1 MEAFRVFEQAEAPG
15 FISTADLRYVLAAL
29 AENLTDADLDE
40 IVSLADS
47 NGHGL
52 VSFERFA
59 TLMQLHKRRGIKA
72 QVPDREGDA
81 HASGES
87 GTS

>member
-15 FISTADLRYVLAAL
+15 FISTADLRYILAAL

-47 NGHGL
+47 NGDGL

-72 QVPDREGDA
+72 QVPDGEGDA

>member
-15 FISTADLRYVLAAL
+15 FISTADLRYILAAL
-29 AENLTDADLDE
+29 AENLTDTDLDE

-47 NGHGL
+47 NGDGL

-72 QVPDREGDA
+72 QVPDGEGDA

>member
-47 NGHGL
+47 NGDGL

-72 QVPDREGDA
+72 QVPDGEGDA

>member
-29 AENLTDADLDE
+29 AENLSDADLDE

-47 NGHGL
+47 NGDGL

-72 QVPDREGDA
+72 QVPDGEGDA

>member
-1 MEAFRVFEQAEAPG
+1 MEAFRVFEQDEAPG

-29 AENLTDADLDE
+29 AENLSDADLDE

-47 NGHGL
+47 NGDGL

-72 QVPDREGDA
+72 QVPDGEGDA

>member
-1 MEAFRVFEQAEAPG
+1 MEAFRVFEQDEAPG

-47 NGHGL
+47 NGDGL

-72 QVPDREGDA
+72 QVPDGEGDA

>member
-15 FISTADLRYVLAAL
+15 FISTADLRYVLAVL

-47 NGHGL
+47 NGDGL

-72 QVPDREGDA
+72 QVPDGEGDA